1 MENEKSGFEG
11 WAIVELMGR
20 NVIAGYVSE
29 QVIAGAALLRVDV
42 PATERQSSYTKFF
55 GGTSIY
61 AITPTTE
68 EIAKRAAERLNIRPV
83 SEWVVPTPTSRQLV
97 DTTTDD
103 DYDDNDDNDN
113 GDFDGPSF

>member
-1 MENEKSGFEG
+1 MDNESIFPCF
-11 WAIVELMGR
+11 AIIELMGR

-42 PATERQSSYTKFF
+42 PATERQPAYTKFF

-103 DYDDNDDNDN
+103 DYDDNDN
-113 GDFDGPSF
+113 GDYDGPSF

>member
-1 MENEKSGFEG
+1 MENSKISFEG

-29 QVIAGAALLRVDV
+29 QVIAGAAMLRVDV
-42 PATERQSSYTKFF
+42 PATETQEKYTKFF

-68 EIAKRAAERLNIRPV
+68 EIVTHAVKRLNVRPV
-83 SEWVVPTPTSRQLV
+83 SEWIVPTPTNRQLV
-97 DTTTDD
+97 DATAEGDQWED
-103 DYDDNDDNDN
+103 KDN

>member
-1 MENEKSGFEG
+1 MTQESEQKFEG
-11 WAIVELMGR
+11 FAIVELMGR

-42 PATERQSSYTKFF
+42 PATERQPAYTKFF

-61 AITPTTE
+61 GITPTTE

-83 SEWVVPTPTSRQLV
+83 SEWVVPTPTGRQLV
-97 DTTTDD
+97 DTTADD
-103 DYDDNDDNDN
+103 FEDENEE
-113 GDFDGPSF
+113 